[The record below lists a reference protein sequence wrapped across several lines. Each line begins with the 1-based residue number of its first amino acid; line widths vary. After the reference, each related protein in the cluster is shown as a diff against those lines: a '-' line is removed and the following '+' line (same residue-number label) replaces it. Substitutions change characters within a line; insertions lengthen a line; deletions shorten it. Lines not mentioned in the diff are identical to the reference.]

1 MIKTIIFDNNGVLT
15 TSCEEGALK
24 GLIDYLG
31 VSEEQFLPVW
41 NREAEAV
48 DEGKIKT
55 EKFLQNVVNDLKLS
69 KDLGKCQRYYWDSYE
84 PKPEVREFAK
94 NLKKKFEIA
103 FLTNFGDHFWVF
115 NKKWKLDQ
123 IFDRDKMFVSADLKM
138 VKPHPDIYYA
148 VLARLGRK
156 PEEVVFIDDKKDNI
170 DTALKVGMY
179 AIQFK
184 SLKQVE
190 KDLEN
195 ILEHQPSMLS

>member
-15 TSCEEGALK
+15 TSCEEGAVE

-31 VSEEQFLPVW
+31 VSKERFFPVW

-55 EKFLQNVVNDLKLS
+55 EKFLQNVVNELNPG
-69 KDLGKCQRYYWDSYE
+69 KDLEVCQRYYWHSYE
-84 PKPEVREFAK
+84 PKLEVREFAK
-94 NLKKKFEIA
+94 SLKKKFEIA
-103 FLTNFGDHFWVF
+103 FLTNFGDHFWTF
-115 NKKWKLDQ
+115 DKRWKLEQ
-123 IFDRDKMFVSADLKM
+123 LFDKDKMFVSADLKM

-195 ILEHQPSMLS
+195 ILEHQPSMSS